1 MRAAVRHVIMSARR
15 DLLTNGNFD
24 AGSAGWT
31 VNNADVTHIV
41 TFAAGAL
48 RFQSDTT
55 SPALTVEQ
63 PAGLVVGRRYA
74 VETWCSNYT
83 SGSIKNDNAL
93 GAVPI
98 ADGPGYKK
106 AFIVANSMFFNF
118 TRNSA
123 NVDLTLDRIKVT
135 AA

>member
-1 MRAAVRHVIMSARR
+1 MLGSTLAVLFSARP

-24 AGSAGWT
+24 AGSAAWS
-31 VNNADVTHIV
+31 VINADVTHIV
-41 TFAAGAL
+41 TFAGGTL

-63 PAGLVVGRRYA
+63 AAGLVVGGRYA
-74 VETWCSNYT
+74 IETWCSSYT

-106 AFIVANSMFFNF
+106 AFIIANSMFFNF
-118 TRNSA
+118 TRNST